1 MKTKRAYIWISLL
14 LLIPGLILGEL
25 FIVLDLDGFSGGMCA
40 GAGVTFI
47 VLAAYVFGRYGS
59 GKQVQDGIEVDG
71 WLPSRERGV
80 RE

>member
-1 MKTKRAYIWISLL
+1 MKTQRTYVWISLL
-14 LLIPGLILGEL
+14 LLIPGLTLGGL
-25 FIVLDLDGFSGGMCA
+25 FIALDLGGFLGGMCA

-59 GKQVQDGIEVDG
+59 GKQVQDGIEVDD